1 MAAGQ
6 GDAGAGGD
14 RPRYLTPSEVQEVM
28 RRMWARNPGILN
40 LLFAIDSGE
49 LVRAT
54 LQQCLFLTVAHS
66 ETSHAVLLAG
76 VVREAMMC
84 ETPTNTSDWSGVAL
98 ISCTPS
104 NPLRCPRGVTHIM
117 ASRSSTL

>member
-1 MAAGQ
+1 MAAGK

-49 LVRAT
+49 LVRA
-54 LQQCLFLTVAHS
+54 VS
-66 ETSHAVLLAG
+66 V
-76 VVREAMMC
+76 
-84 ETPTNTSDWSGVAL
+84 VAL
-98 ISCTPS
+98 
-104 NPLRCPRGVTHIM
+104 
-117 ASRSSTL
+117 STLWL